1 MLLRLNAMEYC
12 FLYSKERRGLIFVR
26 LKLRAVL
33 FRVNTVW
40 IVFDDLTVLLPLW
53 LICIAFE
60 GIITFVVN
68 SYCL

>member
-1 MLLRLNAMEYC
+1 MLC
-12 FLYSKERRGLIFVR
+12 FAKERRVAKFHS